1 MSSTR
6 QASSSSS
13 NFQLIIN
20 ALADY
25 AKLTGIDLTKSLSA
39 EKIECSNSPE
49 AILELLQEQEKAF
62 KEYREVGRRLISC
75 LNPTIKVLHAF
86 SGILGEAVSMVSVT
100 CHPVSLLTWPRQVPL
115 SPAKAVFTSID
126 VLLAVRPLSTRL
138 NQDPCNNRLC
148 QAASGVTSSY
158 DALLELFE
166 CLGNF
171 LKRLEIYITIP
182 PTTMMS
188 DIIIKIMVEVLSV
201 LALATKQIEQGRFSK
216 CAVTYT
222 LPMAHCAIEKFAKK
236 LLGESEVEAVL
247 HKLDRLTQD
256 EARMTVT
263 QTLGVVHGLVGN
275 VRVVMD
281 GTQCFA

>member
-25 AKLTGIDLTKSLSA
+25 AKLTGIDLTKSPSA
-39 EKIECSNSPE
+39 EKIERSNSPE

-100 CHPVSLLTWPRQVPL
+100 CHPVNLLTWPRQVPL

-182 PTTMMS
+182 PTTTMS
-188 DIIIKIMVEVLSV
+188 DIIIKIMIEVLSV

-216 CAVTYT
+216 CAITYT